1 MGLTR
6 SFRQTPTSNS
16 CNTTQRRPH
25 TPTNEQISASRSHR
39 RTPPTTVSS
48 RTGPHAH
55 GARFSR
61 RIQSPK
67 TLLRPRHPI
76 GPLAESVILPHRDIS
91 WLEPC
96 RNGPPPLA
104 LGHNVKDA
112 TVRQARK
119 PVPHGGPSRHA
130 ALHAIAVLML
140 MLMAWHGS
148 HPGIGGRSSPP
159 LPDSRSRIQK

>member
-16 CNTTQRRPH
+16 CNTTTRRPH

-48 RTGPHAH
+48 RTGPHAQGGEILTSH
-55 GARFSR
+55 SISQNSLATSPSHWPPR
-61 RIQSPK
+61 RIC
-67 TLLRPRHPI
+67 
-76 GPLAESVILPHRDIS
+76 HRDIS

-119 PVPHGGPSRHA
+119 PASHGGPSRHA

-148 HPGIGGRSSPP
+148 HPGIGGLSSPP